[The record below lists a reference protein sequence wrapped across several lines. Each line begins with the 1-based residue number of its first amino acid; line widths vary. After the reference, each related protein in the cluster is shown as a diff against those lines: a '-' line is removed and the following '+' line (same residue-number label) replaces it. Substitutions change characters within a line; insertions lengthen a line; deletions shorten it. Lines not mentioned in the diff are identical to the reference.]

1 MSKIYSKN
9 PKTGPNYFTPHENW
23 HKQLNWSSLVQFWG
37 FIVMRCLIISSLS
50 DTLWLFTASYT
61 TFIAFPPL
69 PNLLF
74 LEQLPLPITTRAH
87 TGIWIGGGFFFLTN
101 DLTNN
106 SASAKERGPHHFFLS
121 PLMECV
127 CLSVRPCCRLSHPST
142 ILSLSSARGRDA
154 VWSSI
159 FSANLYLLTLHLWNL
174 FPLDI
179 LLNYIKWLL
188 C

>member
-9 PKTGPNYFTPHENW
+9 PKTGPNYLIQVSFTPHENW

-50 DTLWLFTASYT
+50 DTLWLSTASYT

-127 CLSVRPCCRLSHPST
+127 CLSGLAAVSLTPPPSCHCLQREEET
-142 ILSLSSARGRDA
+142 PYDHQSSPP
-154 VWSSI
+154 I
-159 FSANLYLLTLHLWNL
+159 FICWHFISETSFHL
-174 FPLDI
+174 I
-179 LLNYIKWLL
+179 SY
-188 C
+188 